1 MQKKITDAQL
11 LSGEL
16 SNLSIEQEAQ
26 LLAPKT
32 QRLID
37 DLSDLVENGTP
48 NPTKWVAMLQDSG
61 IQVFK
66 GEKGALIP
74 SMAINPK
81 PQDRKTAKKIVKYFK
96 DFKGTGGERVILATE
111 PDYFK
116 KRLQLAKD
124 LLLTLQKEIL

>member
-1 MQKKITDAQL
+1 MQKITDAQL
-11 LSGEL
+11 LSGAL
-16 SNLSIEQEAQ
+16 SNLSIEEEAK
-26 LLAPKT
+26 LLVPKT

-66 GEKGALIP
+66 GEKGVLIP
-74 SMAINPK
+74 SQSINPK
-81 PQDRKTAKKIVKYFK
+81 PQDRKTAKKIVRH
-96 DFKGTGGERVILATE
+96 FKGFKGSGGERVILVTE

-116 KRLQLAKD
+116 KRLELAKS
-124 LLLTLQKEIL
+124 LLTNLKKEGL